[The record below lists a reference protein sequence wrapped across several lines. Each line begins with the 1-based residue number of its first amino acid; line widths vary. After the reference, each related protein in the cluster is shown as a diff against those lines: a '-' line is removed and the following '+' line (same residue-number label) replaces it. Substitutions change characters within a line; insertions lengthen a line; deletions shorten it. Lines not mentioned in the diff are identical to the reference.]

1 METLEISM
9 QAFLCGSNLNLR
21 PLRASDWEELYSCA
35 SDPEVWKLHPEKNR
49 FERDRF
55 LAYFHKALDSGSAF
69 TVIDKSTG
77 KAIGSSRY
85 YDLNLSEKRVCVGYT
100 FLSKNHWGGSYNRE
114 LKYLM
119 LRHAFQYVEQVRF
132 EIGIDN
138 LRSRRAIE
146 KIGARLEKVS
156 PSNETPYSLTLDGTT
171 HVIYSMNFSQFTES
185 FAD

>member
-9 QAFLCGSNLNLR
+9 QPALYGSSLNLR

-49 FERDRF
+49 FEKDRF
-55 LAYFHKALDSGSAF
+55 LAYFHKALESESAF
-69 TVIDKSTG
+69 AIIDKSSG

-85 YDLNLSEKRVCVGYT
+85 YDFNPNEKRVCIGYT
-100 FLSKNHWGGSYNRE
+100 FLSKNYWGGSYNRE

-119 LRHAFQYVEQVRF
+119 LRHAFQYVESVRF

-138 LRSRRAIE
+138 IRSRRAIE
-146 KIGARLEKVS
+146 KIGARLERKS
-156 PSNETPYSLTLDGTT
+156 SNDETPYSLTLDGTT
-171 HVIYSMNFSQFTES
+171 HVIYSLNFSQFEES
-185 FAD
+185 FKN